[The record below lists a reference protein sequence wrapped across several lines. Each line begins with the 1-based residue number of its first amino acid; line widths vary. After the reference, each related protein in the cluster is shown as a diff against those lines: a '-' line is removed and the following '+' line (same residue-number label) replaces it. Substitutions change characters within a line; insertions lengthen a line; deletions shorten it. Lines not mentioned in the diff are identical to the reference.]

1 MSEFVYSLKN
11 LGRVF
16 CPTTFAGFVLLLIGS
31 TASAQTQRRV
41 PPGGRIAIVADAR
54 LAALR
59 TSPNPSA
66 PLLRRLG
73 RGRLVSIRASQRTT
87 DGLLYHRVAINRR
100 TSGWLQSEAV
110 VASWHPQ
117 DDERL
122 LHLITGPDEFERV
135 ARAKIFLDT
144 FARSPLRPAVLLRY
158 SQAAEEAAE
167 QLTRSAQRQ
176 FTRNEIPENGAPL
189 FSYFL
194 NFNGLDRYNRQGV
207 KFVFDESTKTF
218 HYDGAALRE
227 VLRRY
232 PQSKEAEEA
241 RKMLE
246 KLDSIR
252 ARK

>member
-1 MSEFVYSLKN
+1 MSGRPNGNESLTRI
-11 LGRVF
+11 LLTIVFAAVILVWTGFSVQAQGRR
-16 CPTTFAGFVLLLIGS
+16 I
-31 TASAQTQRRV
+31 
-41 PPGGRIAIVADAR
+41 PPGGRIAVVVDAR

-59 TSPNPSA
+59 AAPNLSA
-66 PLLRRLG
+66 NLLRRLG
-73 RGRLVSIRASQRTT
+73 RGRLVSIRGSQRTT
-87 DGLLYHRVAINRR
+87 DGLIFHRVAINRR

-110 VASWHPQ
+110 IASWQPR
-117 DDERL
+117 DDQRL
-122 LHLITGPDEFERV
+122 FQLVTGPDEFERA
-135 ARAKIFLDT
+135 ARARIFLDT
-144 FARSPLRPAVLLRY
+144 FPRSPLRPTVLLLY

-194 NFNGLDRYNRQGV
+194 NYNGLDRYNRQGV

-227 VLRRY
+227 ILRRY

-241 RKMLE
+241 RQMME
-246 KLDSIR
+246 KLR
-252 ARK
+252 AVKVKN